1 MKTISLGNIS
11 PETFLQDYWQK
22 KPLLVRNALSE
33 FKGLLTVDELVEL
46 ACGDDAQSRL
56 ITRESGAWDV
66 QSDMLAPADFEC
78 LEDKQWTLLV
88 HDVNHSLATA
98 RDLLLL
104 FGFIPYARLDDLMV
118 SFSPKGGGI
127 GPHIDSYDVFLLQG
141 QGAKRWQISAQQSHE
156 LIEDSPLKIL
166 RDFSVEQEWV
176 LEPGDM
182 LYLPPNYAHNGVAE
196 NDCMTYSIGFRAP
209 SHQEVCEQFLIYM
222 QDHMSIDGQYSD
234 PDLALQSHSSEIS
247 SSMLLKTSAI
257 LNQIQWK
264 SADVEKFLG
273 IYLTEPKPHVFFD
286 PPLAPLPRANFLRQV
301 KRVGVQLD
309 LKSQMLAVKNLF
321 FINGDVHV
329 VSRTSCQLLKAF
341 ADNHRMIFCENID
354 EEISDLFYQWYRYG
368 YILLINEAN

>member
-22 KPLLVRNALSE
+22 KPLLVRNALPG
-33 FKGLLTVDELVEL
+33 FKGLLAVDELVEL
-46 ACGDDAQSRL
+46 ACGDGAASRL
-56 ITRESGAWDV
+56 ITREGDAWDV
-66 QSDMLAPADFEC
+66 QSDTLAPADFKC

-88 HDVNHSLATA
+88 HDVNHSLAA
-98 RDLLLL
+98 AHDLLMQ
-104 FGFIPYARLDDLMV
+104 FGFISYARLDDLMV

-141 QGAKRWQISAQQSHE
+141 QGAKCWQISGQQSHK

-166 RDFSVEQEWV
+166 RDFSPEQEWV

-209 SHQEVCEQFLIYM
+209 SHQEMCEQFLNYM
-222 QDHMSIDGQYSD
+222 QDHMNIDGQYSD
-234 PDLALQSHSSEIS
+234 LDLVLQSHPSEIS

-257 LNQIQWK
+257 LKQIQWK
-264 SADVEKFLG
+264 STDVENFLG
-273 IYLTEPKPHVFFD
+273 IYLTEPKPHIFFD
-286 PPLAPLPRANFLRQV
+286 PPVAPLSIDIFLRQV
-301 KRVGVQLD
+301 KRLGVQLD
-309 LKSQMLAVKNLF
+309 LRSQMLVIENTF

-329 VSRTSCQLLKAF
+329 VSRTACQLLKAF
-341 ADNHRMIFCENID
+341 ADNHRLVFCENID
-354 EEISDLFYQWYRYG
+354 EEISELFYQWYLQG
-368 YILLINEAN
+368 YIILINEVN